1 MAIALA
7 PHGFDV
13 VYIYLGLVNQ
23 NTKITLKGVFTMI
36 YQGGIKQIMPAPENL
51 YVRNYDEIEGDFYTP
66 IVGIALCED
75 GEVRFL
81 DTVSDGEITCID
93 EDYGNR
99 LCKYNDE
106 KQEYMEV

>member
-1 MAIALA
+1 
-7 PHGFDV
+7 
-13 VYIYLGLVNQ
+13 
-23 NTKITLKGVFTMI
+23 MI

-93 EDYGNR
+93 EDYRNR

-106 KQEYMEV
+106 KQEYIEI

>member
-1 MAIALA
+1 MYSDDRI
-7 PHGFDV
+7 
-13 VYIYLGLVNQ
+13 I
-23 NTKITLKGVFTMI
+23 
-36 YQGGIKQIMPAPENL
+36 QIIPAPENL

>member
-23 NTKITLKGVFTMI
+23 NTKKTLKGVFTMI